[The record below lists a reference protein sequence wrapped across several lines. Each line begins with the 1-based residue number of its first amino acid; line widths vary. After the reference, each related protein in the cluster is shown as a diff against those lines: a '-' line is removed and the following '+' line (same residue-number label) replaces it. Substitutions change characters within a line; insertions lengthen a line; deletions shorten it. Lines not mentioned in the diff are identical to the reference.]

1 MREKAWVSVD
11 AEFRPLEVFK
21 RQSEAVRA
29 FQTYP
34 SMTNLVEMDR
44 FEAVGAIRHEIFIRQ
59 KGRCIACDKIVT
71 EEQAHMHEKVSRG
84 KGGNISL
91 DNSEI
96 LCSNCHIGPDGA
108 HGNRRP
114 KFGGE

>member
-21 RQSEAVRA
+21 RQSEAIRA
-29 FQTYP
+29 LTMYP
-34 SMTNLVEMDR
+34 SMMELVEMDKA
-44 FEAVGAIRHEIFIRQ
+44 EAIGAIRRRLFLAQ
-59 KGRCIACDKIVT
+59 GGRCLQCNKIVT
-71 EEQAHMHEKVSRG
+71 EEQAHMHERVHRG
-84 KGGNISL
+84 QGGNISL

-114 KFGGE
+114 QFGGD